1 MKLAAL
7 LPFMDN
13 EELTKLAHDIIEG
26 KNDSINLTIVFP
38 FLKKAELD
46 GIVDQMIEKG
56 KTKELYSALPFISK
70 ETLKK
75 IHDAYKQ
82 GKLENFKEEALL
94 PFLDKDTIK
103 SLFDDLVNKQKE
115 SD

>member
-1 MKLAAL
+1 MKITSL

-13 EELTKLAHDIIEG
+13 EELKQLAHDIIEG
-26 KNDSINLTIVFP
+26 KTDTVKLTLLFP
-38 FLKKAELD
+38 FLKQDDLNE
-46 GIVDQMIEKG
+46 IVETLIEKG
-56 KTKELYSALPFISK
+56 QSKQIYSALPFVSK
-70 ETLKK
+70 ETLTK